1 VCHFKIEGLPTVLAF
16 KSILEPIEVGGQK
29 GLTKVPV
36 KYEGPLKPAALAKW
50 AASFLSDPIDA
61 LIDITT
67 ANIGV
72 FYKEERAILKGLLF
86 TDKDKKSNLMR
97 SVALNFRLDFITK
110 QWLPIGQ
117 VSHTQEELVN
127 QYGVTS
133 FPTLIII
140 NENGEKIDHFTG
152 QFTISEL
159 TLFFNKHAYTPTE
172 EDLQPKQSP
181 KKQKTPSPPP
191 KPKEV
196 KLHHVTDQ
204 ESFDSVCFSMGLCI
218 ITFLDTDSEDHQ
230 RYIDT
235 LNELVKKYPSV
246 QFMWLDGNKHSEFK
260 SAFGVAESYPQAV
273 AYQRKAKRYRI
284 FMGGFDV
291 DLLSEFIDLVQAG
304 TSKKARIS
312 VLDKEPDFGDEGKDE
327 L

>member
-1 VCHFKIEGLPTVLAF
+1 LAF
-16 KSILEPIEVGGQK
+16 KSVLEPIEVEGQK

-36 KYEGPLKPAALAKW
+36 KYQGPLKPSSLVKW
-50 AASFLSDPIDA
+50 ATNFLSDPIDPVF
-61 LIDITT
+61 DITSS
-67 ANIGV
+67 NIGT
-72 FYKEERAILKGLLF
+72 FYKEERVKLKGLLF
-86 TDKDKKSNLMR
+86 TDKDKKSNLLR
-97 SVALNFRLDFITK
+97 SVALNFRLDYITK

-140 NENGEKIDHFTG
+140 NEKGEKIDLFTG
-152 QFTISEL
+152 QFTVSEL
-159 TLFFNKHAYTPTE
+159 TSYFEKHAYTPTE
-172 EDLQPKQSP
+172 EDLQPKQTS
-181 KKQKTPSPPP
+181 KKQKAPSPPP
-191 KPKEV
+191 KPKEI
-196 KLHHVTDQ
+196 KLHHVVDQ
-204 ESFDSVCFSMGLCI
+204 ESFDSVCFQLGLCV

-235 LNELVKKYPSV
+235 LNDLVKKYPSV

-291 DLLSEFIDLVQAG
+291 DLLSEFIDLVQVG

-312 VLDKEPDFGDEGKDE
+312 VLDKEPLVGDEGKDE